1 MEDPDKPS
9 RETKE
14 KWHNDP
20 NNWIW
25 GMFYYNKE
33 DKRLMPPKRI
43 AWMGWTVNFAN
54 RNSVLLFIF
63 ILLLI
68 ILFSIFMTD
77 IKK

>member
-1 MEDPDKPS
+1 MEEPDNPS
-9 RETKE
+9 QETKE
-14 KWHNDP
+14 KWRKDP

-43 AWMGWTVNFAN
+43 AWMGWTVNFGYT
-54 RNSVLLFIF
+54 NSVLLFIF

-68 ILFSIFMTD
+68 LLFSVFMTE